1 MTDSAPPLD
10 HQTVDFLLSVVE
22 TPNAAVSA
30 AVLDESF
37 EAVAPAL
44 KATDLLQPKDHQR
57 AAISLADHEDEPV
70 NLTWS
75 PEHRGYGYF
84 SPTAGWVAVPG
95 DRLALFGVD
104 FDKLFDRLLERLD
117 LQPRAHRAILVP
129 DLFWEVGEVRL
140 PGRGKRVPIWI
151 GRRLGDPA
159 VWKRFG
165 DAVRERPAAGLRIVL
180 SLTLADRLPADVFQG
195 HSLIAVQDVAD
206 QIGLAADPELLA
218 ARIALESRAEDA
230 PITVAAD
237 DTAVTVHGK
246 HYTFSGSKQRAVIRQ
261 LFEAWQSGQPE
272 RLTAEV
278 LEAAGYSDSVNT
290 LAKAFSKRTDWRD
303 FIEEKHGRCQ
313 FSI

>member
-1 MTDSAPPLD
+1 M
-10 HQTVDFLLSVVE
+10 LSVTE

-37 EAVAPAL
+37 AAVAPAL
-44 KATDLLQPKDHQR
+44 KANGLLQPKDHQR
-57 AAISLADHEDEPV
+57 AAISLTDHEDEPV

-84 SPTAGWVAVPG
+84 SPTTGWVAVPS

-104 FDKLFDRLLERLD
+104 FDRLFDRLLEKLD
-117 LQPRAHRAILVP
+117 LQPRAYRAILVP

-140 PGRGKRVPIWI
+140 PGRSKRVPVWI
-151 GRRLGDPA
+151 GRRLGNPA

-165 DAVRERPAAGLRIVL
+165 DAVRERPAPGFRILL
-180 SLTLADRLPADVFQG
+180 SLTPADRVPADVFQG
-195 HSLIAVQDVAD
+195 HSLIAVRDVAD

-218 ARIALESRAEDA
+218 ARIASGSRADDA
-230 PITVAAD
+230 PITMAAD
-237 DTAVTVHGK
+237 GAAVTVHGK
-246 HYTFSGSKQRAVIRQ
+246 RYSFSGSKQRAVIRQ
-261 LFEAWQSGQPE
+261 LFKAWQSGQPE
-272 RLTAEV
+272 QLTAEV

-303 FIEEKHGRCQ
+303 FIEEQHGRCR
-313 FSI
+313 FSL

>member
-1 MTDSAPPLD
+1 MTDRTPPLD
-10 HQTVDFLLSVVE
+10 RQTVDFLLSVVE
-22 TPNAAVSA
+22 TPNATVSA

-37 EAVAPAL
+37 AAVAPAL
-44 KATDLLQPKDHQR
+44 KANGLLQPKDHQR
-57 AAISLADHEDEPV
+57 AAISLTDHEDEPV

-84 SPTAGWVAVPG
+84 SPTAGWVAVPS

-104 FDKLFDRLLERLD
+104 FDRLFDRLLEKLD
-117 LQPRAHRAILVP
+117 LPPRAHRTVLVP

-140 PGRGKRVPIWI
+140 PGRGKRVPVWI
-151 GRRLGDPA
+151 GRRLGNPA

-165 DAVRERPAAGLRIVL
+165 DAVRDRPAPGLRIVL
-180 SLTLADRLPADVFQG
+180 SLTPADRLPADVFQG
-195 HSLIAVQDVAD
+195 NSLIAVRDVTD
-206 QIGLAADPELLA
+206 HLGIIVDPGLLA
-218 ARIALESRAEDA
+218 ARIASGSQADDA
-230 PITVAAD
+230 PITMAAD
-237 DTAVTVHGK
+237 GAAVTVHGK
-246 HYTFSGSKQRAVIRQ
+246 RYSFSGSKQRTVIRQ

-303 FIEEKHGRCQ
+303 FIEEQHGRCR
-313 FSI
+313 FSL